1 MIRIGI
7 DVGGTNTDAA
17 VMEDDRVVLSFKAT
31 TSTDVTTGVREAL
44 TGVLE
49 KSGLDPKSI
58 DVVALGTT
66 HFTNAVVQRRD
77 LTPTAA
83 VRLGLP
89 ATQALPPMVDW
100 PDDLREA
107 IGEHGYFA
115 HGGHEFD
122 GREITPVD
130 ADELRKIAKDIAR
143 KRIRSIA
150 ISSVFSPINNE
161 DERKAGE
168 ILAEA
173 APGADI
179 TLSSDIGRIGLLE
192 RENAA
197 IMNACLRDLSRA
209 VIGAFRQALDASG
222 VSGRFFL
229 TQNNGTLMD
238 AAFAERFPVLTF
250 ASGPT
255 NSMRGAAFLSGVK
268 DGIVIDVG
276 GTTTDVGSLLRGFPR
291 EANVAVEVGGVRTNF
306 RMPDV
311 FSIGLGGGSLVVE
324 DEASGGVSIG
334 PRSVGYKL
342 TKDALIFGGKTLTT
356 SDIVVA
362 AGRADFGDPSKV
374 AHLPLSLI
382 EKAQTKIREMAHNAV
397 GRTRLSPDPLPLIV
411 VGGGSVLIGQ
421 KVGDLEVLKPKHFAC
436 ANAVGA
442 AIAQVSGEVDRIYLL
457 DASTRE
463 EALRD
468 AKEKAMDV
476 AVASGAKSGVRRY
489 RRCRGRAARLHSRQ
503 RHPRASQSR
512 GGLVPLIFPLAAL
525 EENVDEQETGQE
537 GATSREAQEGQRAA
551 ENRGGVRRAKE
562 VARRAQQKAADWRGE
577 QSPPAG
583 DDDLCPRSRRY
594 RSRRSNSRHGRRRR
608 SLYRQAHG
616 ATSHSKAW
624 ARAND

>member
-1 MIRIGI
+1 MRAEGTERGEEQARSMIRIGI

-17 VMEDDRVVLSFKAT
+17 IMEDDRVVLSFKAT
-31 TSTDVTTGVREAL
+31 TSTDVTTGVTEAL

-83 VRLGLP
+83 IRLGLP

-107 IGEHGYFA
+107 IGDHAYFA

-130 ADELRKIAKDIAR
+130 PDELRKIAKDIVR

-150 ISSVFSPINNE
+150 ISSVFSPINSE

-192 RENAA
+192 RENAGV
-197 IMNACLRDLSRA
+197 MNACLRDLSRA
-209 VIGAFRQALDASG
+209 VIGAFRKALDASG

-229 TQNNGTLMD
+229 TQNDGTLMD

-276 GTTTDVGSLLRGFPR
+276 GTTTDVGALQRGFPR

-311 FSIGLGGGSLVVE
+311 FSIGLGGGSLVAE
-324 DEASGGVSIG
+324 DGASGRVSIG
-334 PRSVGYKL
+334 PRSVGYRL
-342 TKDALIFGGKTLTT
+342 TQDALIFGGKTLTT

-374 AHLPLSLI
+374 AHLPRSLI
-382 EKAQTKIREMAHNAV
+382 EKAQDKIAEMTHNAV
-397 GRTRLSPDPLPLIV
+397 ERTRLSPDPVPLIV

-442 AIAQVSGEVDRIYLL
+442 AIAQVSGEVDRIYMLN
-457 DASTRE
+457 ASTHE

-468 AKEKAMDV
+468 AKQKAMDA
-476 AVASGAKSGVRRY
+476 AVASGARRESV
-489 RRCRGRAARLHSRQ
+489 AVVDVED
-503 RHPRASQSR
+503 
-512 GGLVPLIFPLAAL
+512 VPLAYIPG
-525 EENVDEQETGQE
+525 N
-537 GATSREAQEGQRAA
+537 ATR
-551 ENRGGVRRAKE
+551 VR
-562 VARRAQQKAADWRGE
+562 VKAV
-577 QSPPAG
+577 G
-583 DDDLCPRSRRY
+583 DLF
-594 RSRRSNSRHGRRRR
+594 
-608 SLYRQAHG
+608 L
-616 ATSHSKAW
+616 
-624 ARAND
+624 